1 MAYFLAREEPK
12 FIDPREAACTAGSPL
27 ARLVQDGYSGKKGGD
42 AAHQQENAP
51 PMFGQTKSKTE
62 GRRHLQS
69 ANGQNAFSLA
79 WDDGAGEHAAR
90 RGGGAAPKNK
100 CKSSD
105 GLVTA
110 MNKCK
115 SSDGLVTAPPTQI
128 ASGIGHTPLR
138 EADDMPIG
146 SGDAAYAKPP
156 PVGRMPHG
164 NRNVAPPPN
173 SMKPPETAATK
184 LPPRKA
190 PESME
195 AYGIAT
201 SGRAHGAV
209 SQQEA
214 YAVAAN
220 RQRGAGNS
228 GGHVGSGPS
237 YGGASGNGGQNTGN
251 MLGNRN
257 SSRVLAPPGGFSSF
271 QLG

>member
-12 FIDPREAACTAGSPL
+12 YIDPRHAACTAGSPL
-27 ARLVQDGYSGKKGGD
+27 ARLVQDGYSGKKGEV
-42 AAHQQENAP
+42 AAHQQENVP

-69 ANGQNAFSLA
+69 AKSQNTFSLA

-90 RGGGAAPKNK
+90 RGRGAAPMNK
-100 CKSSD
+100 CQSSD
-105 GLVTA
+105 GL
-110 MNKCK
+110 
-115 SSDGLVTAPPTQI
+115 GTAPPRQI
-128 ASGIGHTPLR
+128 ASGIRYTPLR

-156 PVGRMPHG
+156 PVGRMPRG
-164 NRNVAPPPN
+164 NRNVAPPPS

-228 GGHVGSGPS
+228 GGHVGGAPS

-251 MLGNRN
+251 MLGDRN